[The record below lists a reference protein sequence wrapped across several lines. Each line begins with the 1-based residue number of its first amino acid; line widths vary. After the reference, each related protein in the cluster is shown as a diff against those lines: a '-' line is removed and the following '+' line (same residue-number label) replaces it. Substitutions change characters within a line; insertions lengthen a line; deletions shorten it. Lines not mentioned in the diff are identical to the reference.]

1 MINRFIR
8 LCTAPARPSTIPRG
22 CTPSPRRCTAPPPN
36 ECTLACSECTVAPVP
51 CTLARDARTLARSE
65 CTPAARVRSAG
76 TRTIRGE
83 TYASRPNLRAP
94 IYQNPGCRGP
104 TSPYARNVTPRNPKV
119 PTLARPPALQS
130 CQEVPASRVRR
141 APTTC
146 VAAARPPRRATR
158 RNPRGIRVDDR
169 HAHRK
174 VDRWRRD
181 ALRQARSSQ
190 PSPAA
195 DRLVA
200 GAGTA
205 MPPALGPGAC
215 SPPSPLIGEV
225 RAPTR
230 RRHHPDRRSL
240 PGSPHPGRSQE
251 ALRLTEP
258 SPQRQRI
265 AARR

>member
-1 MINRFIR
+1 MSW
-8 LCTAPARPSTIPRG
+8 AGS
-22 CTPSPRRCTAPPPN
+22 S
-36 ECTLACSECTVAPVP
+36 
-51 CTLARDARTLARSE
+51 D
-65 CTPAARVRSAG
+65 SAE

-94 IYQNPGCRGP
+94 VYQNPGCRGP

-141 APTTC
+141 APRTC

-169 HAHRK
+169 HAHRQ

-215 SPPSPLIGEV
+215 SFSPSCPRGATPHGAAPRTAPQRAAVAESHV
-225 RAPTR
+225 RRRVTALRCDAGDILR
-230 RRHHPDRRSL
+230 RRHVAPPPAPPLPERLIHRCRRKI
-240 PGSPHPGRSQE
+240 
-251 ALRLTEP
+251 
-258 SPQRQRI
+258 QR
-265 AARR
+265 ARGPA